1 MEDDLKKY
9 EVHVG
14 EIPIWYHRTIRE
26 FITNYC
32 PDMHIKNKLLLLEIL
47 HKVES
52 ERKPVKQDK
61 VVQLRKYG

>member
-32 PDMHIKNKLLLLEIL
+32 SDMHVDNKLMLLHLLDKIEP
-47 HKVES
+47 KPKKNNVVE
-52 ERKPVKQDK
+52 
-61 VVQLRKYG
+61 LRKTA